1 MEEQGEAK
9 PDLIPDGR
17 ARPHGRAEVQPRGAP
32 DPRHELAPDGL
43 VEAEARALRLQ
54 RLGGDRA
61 AVAGQPQLDHVAG
74 NDPDEEER
82 EDRHPEQGGEHQD
95 EALEEIAP
103 HTVSLGLPL
112 LGGRPPP
119 PPPPPPG
126 GGGIRGG
133 LPETPK
139 QPPTR
144 TPPAGCFL
152 ILWGG

>member
-119 PPPPPPG
+119 PPPPPTG
-126 GGGIRGG
+126 GGAMWRR
-133 LPETPK
+133 LLETPDTHSVS
-139 QPPTR
+139 PPR
-144 TPPAGCFL
+144 AGL
-152 ILWGG
+152 L